1 MIEPTK
7 LTHDQLCDIACRFLQ
22 TNGFKV
28 AFHDKFR
35 AWTTYGEQ
43 PDAIGFRNGAS
54 CLLEAKCSRSDLLA
68 DRKKP
73 FRIDP
78 SKGMGDWRF
87 MISEPGIVEVSDL
100 PDGWGLLHVVKGRVK
115 KVHGWPASWSWVNKE
130 SKPFQA
136 NKQAECDMMFSA
148 LRRMDI
154 RGHLSEIYD
163 GLPVATEVR
172 EVANG

>member
-1 MIEPTK
+1 M
-7 LTHDQLCDIACRFLQ
+7 LTQ
-22 TNGFKV
+22 
-28 AFHDKFR
+28 
-35 AWTTYGEQ
+35 
-43 PDAIGFRNGAS
+43 
-54 CLLEAKCSRSDLLA
+54 DLLA

-87 MISEPGIVEVSDL
+87 MISEPGIVELGDL

-115 KVHGWPASWSWVNKE
+115 KVHGWPANWSWVNTE

-154 RGHLSEIYD
+154 RGHLKEIYD
-163 GLPVATEVR
+163 GLPVKEVVQ
-172 EVANG
+172 EVLNA

>member
-1 MIEPTK
+1 MIEAAK

-35 AWTTYGEQ
+35 AWTAYGEQ

-73 FRIDP
+73 FHIDP

-87 MISEPGIVEVSDL
+87 MISEPGIVDVCDL
-100 PDGWGLLHVVKGRVK
+100 PDGWGLLHVIKGRVK
-115 KVHGWPASWSWVNKE
+115 KVHGWPANGSWVNQE

-154 RGHLSEIYD
+154 RGHLNEIYG
-163 GLPVATEVR
+163 GLPVAPDLR
-172 EVANG
+172 EFANG